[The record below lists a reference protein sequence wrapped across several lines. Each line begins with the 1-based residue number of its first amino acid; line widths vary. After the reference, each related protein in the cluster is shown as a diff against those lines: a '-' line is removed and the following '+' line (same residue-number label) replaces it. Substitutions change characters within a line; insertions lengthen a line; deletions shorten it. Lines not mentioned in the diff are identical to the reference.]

1 MRWAYILMWH
11 GGGLWHRL
19 EKVARSFAT
28 VLKLMDEYPEY
39 IFMSSQ
45 PQLYKFLKQRYSDMY
60 EKVKERIREG
70 RWEAE
75 GGMWLEADCNVT
87 SGESLVRQFLHG
99 KRFFKEEFGVDS
111 TILWLPDVF
120 GYSAA
125 LPQIMK
131 KSGIKYFMTT
141 KISWNQFNKL
151 PYDTFFWRGIDGT
164 EIFTHLITTKGVDQD
179 KESFFTTYNGILH
192 PSALSGGW
200 DRYQQKDL
208 NNDILIAYGYGDG
221 GGGTTRAMIETGRHA
236 KG

>member
-1 MRWAYILMWH
+1 MDRIAHIEKAIYEDLAGFDDVVATCVGHTHIDVAWWWTVAQT
-11 GGGLWHRL
+11 R

-45 PQLYKFLKQRYSDMY
+45 PQLYKFLKVRYPELY
-60 EKVKERIREG
+60 EKIKERVREG
-70 RWEAE
+70 RWEPE

-99 KRFFKEEFGVDS
+99 KKFFMDEFGIDS
-111 TILWLPDVF
+111 KILWLPDVF

-125 LPQIMK
+125 RPQIMK

-164 EIFTHLITTKGVDQD
+164 ECLPDYTKGVGQD
-179 KESFFTTYNGILH
+179 K
-192 PSALSGGW
+192 
-200 DRYQQKDL
+200 R
-208 NNDILIAYGYGDG
+208 
-221 GGGTTRAMIETGRHA
+221 
-236 KG
+236 